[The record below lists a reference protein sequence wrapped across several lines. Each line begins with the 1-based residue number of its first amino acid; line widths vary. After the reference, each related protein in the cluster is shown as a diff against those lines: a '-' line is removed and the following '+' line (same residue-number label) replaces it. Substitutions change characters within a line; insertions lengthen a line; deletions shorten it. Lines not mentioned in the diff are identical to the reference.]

1 MGRYKNATILNA
13 EIEEQKLQTKLR
25 QKHNI
30 NNENVVVVEKN
41 NTFKFIVRVFII
53 IIKATAGIALITLA
67 AIGIYTLAEPE
78 LRALFFNFLNQAI
91 SNI

>member
-13 EIEEQKLQTKLR
+13 EIEEQNHQTKLR

-30 NNENVVVVEKN
+30 NNANVVVVEKS
-41 NTFKFIVRVFII
+41 NTFKFIVRVLIL
-53 IIKATAGIALITLA
+53 IIKVAAGTALITLA

-78 LRALFFNFLNQAI
+78 LRALFIQFLNQII
-91 SNI
+91 SRI

>member
-13 EIEEQKLQTKLR
+13 EIEEQNHQTKLR

-41 NTFKFIVRVFII
+41 NTFKFIVRVFVMIV
-53 IIKATAGIALITLA
+53 KATAGIALITLA

-78 LRALFFNFLNQAI
+78 LRALFIQFLNQII
-91 SNI
+91 SKI

>member
-13 EIEEQKLQTKLR
+13 EIEEKNHQTKLR

-41 NTFKFIVRVFII
+41 NTFKFIVRVFVMIV
-53 IIKATAGIALITLA
+53 KATAGIALITLA

-78 LRALFFNFLNQAI
+78 LRAVFFDFLNQII
-91 SNI
+91 SKV

>member
-13 EIEEQKLQTKLR
+13 EIEEKNHQTKLR

-30 NNENVVVVEKN
+30 NNENVVVVEKS
-41 NTFKFIVRVFII
+41 NTFKFIVRVVVL
-53 IIKATAGIALITLA
+53 IIKVAAGTALITLA

-78 LRALFFNFLNQAI
+78 LRALFIQFLNQII
-91 SNI
+91 SKI

>member
-13 EIEEQKLQTKLR
+13 AIEEKNHQTKLR

-30 NNENVVVVEKN
+30 NNENVVVVEKS
-41 NTFKFIVRVFII
+41 NTFKFIVRVVVL
-53 IIKATAGIALITLA
+53 IIKVAAGTALITLA

-78 LRALFFNFLNQAI
+78 LRALFIQFLYQII
-91 SNI
+91 SKI